1 MTDELTTRTW
11 SAVKDRLPGRLSSR
25 DQVMASL
32 TTFRA
37 DPSASTWYGYVARLG
52 LLVCDADTRTAVL
65 ASPCPFPGVTAQALA
80 DADAALARA
89 AEQAPT

>member
-11 SAVKDRLPGRLSSR
+11 SAVKDRLPGRLSSG

-32 TTFRA
+32 ATFRA

-52 LLVCDADTRTAVL
+52 LLVCDAETRTAVL
-65 ASPCPFPGVTAQALA
+65 ARPCPFPGVTAQALA
-80 DADAALARA
+80 DADAALATA
-89 AEQAPT
+89 TDQAST